1 MQMVDNARVVVYLV
15 NGFLEAG
22 KTQFLNQTLEQEYF
36 KVDGKTVLIRLEEGV
51 EEYDEKLLKRTNTIL
66 MTVDDPEE
74 ITKDFLNGI
83 DILYNPER
91 VIFECNGMYPV
102 SKMEALDV
110 PKGWGLVQEI
120 TIVDATT
127 FDMYV
132 TNMKSLFADMV
143 RNAELVIF
151 NRCTEDMPLAKYRRN
166 VKAVNQGAEIVFEGP
181 DGAIENIFTDEMPYD
196 LNAPVV
202 QIDDMDFGI
211 FYIDMIDHP
220 KTYTKKT
227 VEFKGKVLKS
237 LALAKDEVVV
247 GRKAMTCCEDDLTF
261 LGYICKG
268 IPMDMVKAGQWVKV
282 TGEVGFA
289 FKKAYG
295 GRGPVIAVKSWE
307 VVGAPKQE
315 LVYFN

>member
-1 MQMVDNARVVVYLV
+1 M
-15 NGFLEAG
+15 
-22 KTQFLNQTLEQEYF
+22 
-36 KVDGKTVLIRLEEGV
+36 
-51 EEYDEKLLKRTNTIL
+51 
-66 MTVDDPEE
+66 
-74 ITKDFLNGI
+74 
-83 DILYNPER
+83 
-91 VIFECNGMYPV
+91 IFECNGMYPV
-102 SKMEALDV
+102 SKMEAIDV
-110 PKGWGLVQEI
+110 PDGWGLVQEI
-120 TIVDATT
+120 TIIDATS
-127 FDMYV
+127 FDLYV

-220 KTYTKKT
+220 KTYMKKT

-268 IPMDMVKAGQWVKV
+268 VPMDMVKAGKWIKV

-307 VVGAPKQE
+307 IVDAPKQE

>member
-1 MQMVDNARVVVYLV
+1 MQMVDNARVVIYLV
-15 NGFLEAG
+15 NGFLESG

-36 KVDGKTVLIRLEEGV
+36 RVDGRTVLIRLEEGEV
-51 EEYDEKLLKRTNTIL
+51 EYDENLLKRTNTIL
-66 MTVDDPEE
+66 MTVDSPEK
-74 ITKDFLNGI
+74 ITKAFLNGI

-102 SKMEALDV
+102 SKMEAIEV
-110 PKGWGLVQEI
+110 PDGWGLVQEI
-120 TIVDATT
+120 TIIDATT

-166 VKAVNQGAEIVFEGP
+166 VKAVNQGAEIIFEGP
-181 DGAIENIFTDEMPYD
+181 DGEIENIFTDEMPYD

-202 QIDDMDFGI
+202 QVDD
-211 FYIDMIDHP
+211 IDMIDHP
-220 KTYTKKT
+220 KSYTKKT

-268 IPMDMVKAGQWVKV
+268 IPMDLVKAGQWVKV
-282 TGEVGFA
+282 KGEVGFA

-295 GRGPVIAVKSWE
+295 GRGPVISVTGWE
-307 VVGAPKQE
+307 VVKAPKQE